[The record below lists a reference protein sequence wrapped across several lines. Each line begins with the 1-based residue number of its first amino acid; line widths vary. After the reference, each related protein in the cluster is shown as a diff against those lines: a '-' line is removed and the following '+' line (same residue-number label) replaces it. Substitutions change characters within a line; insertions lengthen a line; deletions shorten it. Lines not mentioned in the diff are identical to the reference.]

1 VQSTRLLTAEGN
13 WLYFVRY
20 LGIRNMSSLNT
31 SQEMLS
37 PRASTDEPRSG
48 EEDVEIDWVL
58 AYDFD
63 DIGTELRDLGV
74 WQLPAVLRVRD

>member
-1 VQSTRLLTAEGN
+1 
-13 WLYFVRY
+13 
-20 LGIRNMSSLNT
+20 MSMLNT
-31 SQEMLS
+31 SQELLS
-37 PRASTDEPRSG
+37 PRSSTDEPRSG

-74 WQLPAVLRVRD
+74 CGRYTPS

>member
-1 VQSTRLLTAEGN
+1 MLD
-13 WLYFVRY
+13 
-20 LGIRNMSSLNT
+20 T
-31 SQEMLS
+31 SQELLS
-37 PRASTDEPRSG
+37 PRSSTDEPRSG

-74 WQLPAVLRVRD
+74 WQKHAEARHLK